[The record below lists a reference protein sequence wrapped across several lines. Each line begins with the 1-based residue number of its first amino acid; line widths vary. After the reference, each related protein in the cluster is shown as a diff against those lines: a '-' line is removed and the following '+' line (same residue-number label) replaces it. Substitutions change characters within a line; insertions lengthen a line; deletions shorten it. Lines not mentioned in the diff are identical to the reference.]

1 MMGESEH
8 INESKRK
15 RRLQILERNASSFRP
30 VKVPGDLQ
38 FPVYLLFDFR
48 FSDKL
53 CINRDMIPIDSG
65 NYRHCDLLA
74 L

>member
-38 FPVYLLFDFR
+38 FSVYLLFDFR

-53 CINRDMIPIDSG
+53 CINLRTIPIANG
-65 NYRHCDLLA
+65 NHIHCDLPGL
-74 L
+74 

>member
-53 CINRDMIPIDSG
+53 CINLGTIPIANG
-65 NYRHCDLLA
+65 NHIHCDLPA